1 MHLNAEESTK
11 AVIAR
16 HLGLRREQIKLS
28 HHFRADYGCDN
39 LALIGMA
46 LDLEDLE
53 HTQFPFPIL
62 EHVDTVADLVDV
74 VDELLQR
81 RDAGRAGRAA
91 RQPRALSASNESAA
105 PAELPQLG

>member
-1 MHLNAEESTK
+1 MHLDPEELTK
-11 AVIAR
+11 TVIAR

-28 HHFRADYGCDN
+28 HRFRADYGCDN

-53 HTQFPFPIL
+53 HAEFPFPLL
-62 EHVDTVADLVDV
+62 EQVETVSDLVDV

-81 RDAGRAGRAA
+81 RSGLRTA
-91 RQPRALSASNESAA
+91 RTTGEPRPLTA
-105 PAELPQLG
+105 

>member
-11 AVIAR
+11 SVIAR

-28 HHFRADYGCDN
+28 HQFRADYGCDN

-53 HTQFPFPIL
+53 HAEFPFPIL

-74 VDELLQR
+74 VTQLLER
-81 RDAGRAGRAA
+81 RDSGRAGRAGRE
-91 RQPRALSASNESAA
+91 PHELSA
-105 PAELPQLG
+105 

>member
-1 MHLNAEESTK
+1 MHLDAEELTK
-11 AVIAR
+11 TVIAR

-28 HHFRADYGCDN
+28 HRFRADYGCDN

-53 HTQFPFPIL
+53 HTEFPFPIL

-74 VDELLQR
+74 VSQLLVPR
-81 RDAGRAGRAA
+81 ESGRAA
-91 RQPRALSASNESAA
+91 YVARQLHKLTA
-105 PAELPQLG
+105 